1 MTRILIVDD
10 DLAHTRKIERA
21 LDDMGIKH
29 LHAASA
35 EEAVEIA
42 RQTRIRM
49 YLVDVTLPGVSGFAF
64 VKLVRDRTNA
74 PVIFMGDLD
83 DEAQKVY
90 GFTVGADDY
99 LVKPFGMLELS
110 CRIRAILRRC
120 EVKHWH
126 TDVALGLDRA
136 RRTATFD
143 GRQVKLTRIEFDL
156 LYQLAMAG
164 GSTVSKATLIREVWG
179 DQTMA
184 DSAALKERMRNLRKK
199 VGKRHIL
206 SVYGDAERALRR
218 GALPERNHLQRG
230 RQPVLRRQRLLRR
243 LRNRLRGLG
252 GAPWVARR
260 RSSPTAAAHRRRW
273 ALAAASCS
281 RLR

>member
-10 DLAHTRKIERA
+10 DLAHARKIERA
-21 LDDMGIKH
+21 LDDMGMKH

-120 EVKHWH
+120 EVK
-126 TDVALGLDRA
+126 
-136 RRTATFD
+136 
-143 GRQVKLTRIEFDL
+143 LTRIEFDL

-206 SVYGDAERALRR
+206 SVYGE
-218 GALPERNHLQRG
+218 GY
-230 RQPVLRRQRLLRR
+230 RLV
-243 LRNRLRGLG
+243 
-252 GAPWVARR
+252 P
-260 RSSPTAAAHRRRW
+260 
-273 ALAAASCS
+273 
-281 RLR
+281 

>member
-10 DLAHTRKIERA
+10 DLAHARKIERA

-29 LHAASA
+29 LHVASA

-49 YLVDVTLPGVSGFAF
+49 YLVDVTLPGVSGFAL

-143 GRQVKLTRIEFDL
+143 GKQVKLTRIEFDL

-206 SVYGDAERALRR
+206 SVYGE
-218 GALPERNHLQRG
+218 GY
-230 RQPVLRRQRLLRR
+230 RLV
-243 LRNRLRGLG
+243 
-252 GAPWVARR
+252 P
-260 RSSPTAAAHRRRW
+260 
-273 ALAAASCS
+273 
-281 RLR
+281 

>member
-1 MTRILIVDD
+1 
-10 DLAHTRKIERA
+10 
-21 LDDMGIKH
+21 
-29 LHAASA
+29 
-35 EEAVEIA
+35 
-42 RQTRIRM
+42 
-49 YLVDVTLPGVSGFAF
+49 
-64 VKLVRDRTNA
+64 
-74 PVIFMGDLD
+74 MGDLD

-143 GRQVKLTRIEFDL
+143 GKQVKLTRIEFDL

-206 SVYGDAERALRR
+206 SVYGE
-218 GALPERNHLQRG
+218 GY
-230 RQPVLRRQRLLRR
+230 RLV
-243 LRNRLRGLG
+243 
-252 GAPWVARR
+252 P
-260 RSSPTAAAHRRRW
+260 
-273 ALAAASCS
+273 
-281 RLR
+281 

>member
-10 DLAHTRKIERA
+10 DLAHARKIERA

-143 GRQVKLTRIEFDL
+143 GKQVKLTRIEFDL

-199 VGKRHIL
+199 VG
-206 SVYGDAERALRR
+206 R
-218 GALPERNHLQRG
+218 G
-230 RQPVLRRQRLLRR
+230 
-243 LRNRLRGLG
+243 
-252 GAPWVARR
+252 
-260 RSSPTAAAHRRRW
+260 TY
-273 ALAAASCS
+273 
-281 RLR
+281 